1 MNQLTT
7 NIYFIS
13 LVLIIFISPIN
24 LKAESSHNHC
34 HCINAQQQTFEYIEE
49 ADSNEISQSKKN
61 FYLTIPKPLNEKSL
75 FTTEVGIQERPE
87 NIWNIVNKGYRIP
100 DPKKKW
106 AKKVVKKYERWYS
119 EHPVYTYRMFE
130 RAKRYIYYV
139 VHEVK
144 KRNMPMEIAL
154 LPIIESAYNPIARS
168 NAKAVG
174 LWQFIPSTGKNYGLK
189 QNWWKDE
196 RSNVILSTNAS
207 LNYLEKLYK
216 QFGTWELALAA
227 YNAGEGKVSR
237 EIKKNK
243 RRKRATDYYTISLPR
258 ETDEYVS
265 KLIAMKHIIQN
276 PSKYNVE
283 VLEIPNEPYFGEV
296 TITEQM
302 DIDLILKLADIS
314 SEEFELL
321 NAHHKRPLIPKESQ
335 PTTIL
340 LPQYKINTYSKNLA
354 EHDGPL
360 SNWILYKPKRRESI
374 MRVAKK
380 FDVNLSTF
388 KRINNLNGRVTFRR
402 NSTVLIPKSNE
413 LKSKYTLK
421 GTGDFNYTSVGTHHV
436 SKGDTLGGIARK
448 YKVSIEDLKEFNEL
462 DSHIIIIGTTID
474 IPQ

>member
-1 MNQLTT
+1 MFL
-7 NIYFIS
+7 
-13 LVLIIFISPIN
+13 LPIN
-24 LKAESSHNHC
+24 LKSESNDDHC
-34 HCINAQQQTFEYIEE
+34 HCVNAQQQSFEYIDNIEHDGISKSTE
-49 ADSNEISQSKKN
+49 EISLSTKEILIQKK
-61 FYLTIPKPLNEKSL
+61 
-75 FTTEVGIQERPE
+75 PE

-130 RAKRYIYYV
+130 RTKRYIYYV
-139 VHEVK
+139 VQEVQ

-168 NAKAVG
+168 NMKAVG

-189 QNWWKDE
+189 QDWWKDE
-196 RSNVILSTNAS
+196 RSNVILSTDAS
-207 LNYLEKLYK
+207 LNYLEKLYN

-276 PSKYNVE
+276 PKKYNVE
-283 VLEIPNEPYFGEV
+283 VPYIPNEPYFEEV
-296 TITEQM
+296 MLTEQM
-302 DIDLILKLADIS
+302 DIDLILKLADIP

-321 NAHHKRPLIPKESQ
+321 NAHHKRPLIPREPQ
-335 PTTIL
+335 PIGVL
-340 LPQYKINTYSKNLA
+340 LPQHKINTYNKNLA
-354 EHDGPL
+354 AHDGAL
-360 SNWILYKPKRRESI
+360 SNWVLYKPKRKESI
-374 MRVAKK
+374 MKVAKK
-380 FDVNLSTF
+380 FDINLSTF
-388 KRINNLNGRVTFRR
+388 KRINSLNGRVTFRR
-402 NSTVLIPKSNE
+402 NSTVLIPKSSE

-436 SKGDTLGGIARK
+436 SRGDTLGGIARK

>member
-1 MNQLTT
+1 MSWFTKY
-7 NIYFIS
+7 IHFI
-13 LVLIIFISPIN
+13 VFGIFLSSSIN
-24 LKAESSHNHC
+24 LKAETSDDHC
-34 HCINAQQQTFEYIEE
+34 HCVNAQQQIFEYVDEVEDSEITQSTSE
-49 ADSNEISQSKKN
+49 ARTSPREI
-61 FYLTIPKPLNEKSL
+61 L
-75 FTTEVGIQERPE
+75 IQEKPE
-87 NIWNIVNKGYRIP
+87 NIWKVVNKGYGIP

-130 RAKRYIYYV
+130 RTKRYIYYV
-139 VHEVK
+139 VQEVK

-168 NAKAVG
+168 NMKAVG

-216 QFGTWELALAA
+216 QFGTWELALAG
-227 YNAGEGKVSR
+227 YNAGEGKVAR

-243 RRKRATDYYTISLPR
+243 RRKRPTDYYTISLPR

-276 PSKYNVE
+276 PSKFNVD
-283 VLEIPNEPYFGEV
+283 VPYIPNAPYFGEV
-296 TITEQM
+296 TLTEQM

-321 NAHHKRPLIPKESQ
+321 NAHHKRPLIPKEQ
-335 PTTIL
+335 EPTIIL
-340 LPQYKINTYSKNLA
+340 LPKYKIETYNKNLA
-354 EHDGPL
+354 EHNEPL
-360 SNWILYKPKRRESI
+360 SNWVLYKPKRKESI
-374 MRVAKK
+374 MKVAKR
-380 FDVNLSTF
+380 FDINLSTF
-388 KRINNLNGRVTFRR
+388 KRINSLNGRVTFRK
-402 NSTVLIPKSNE
+402 NSTVLIPKSNA

-421 GTGDFNYTSVGTHHV
+421 GTGDYNYTSVGTHHV

>member
-1 MNQLTT
+1 MVKFKKY
-7 NIYFIS
+7 IYLIYLAIAIS
-13 LVLIIFISPIN
+13 FTHN
-24 LKAESSHNHC
+24 LKAESNEDHC
-34 HCINAQQQTFEYIEE
+34 HCVNAQQQTFEYVDDISGNKMSH
-49 ADSNEISQSKKN
+49 SNDKNTNSQREI
-61 FYLTIPKPLNEKSL
+61 LIL
-75 FTTEVGIQERPE
+75 ERPE
-87 NIWNIVNKGYRIP
+87 NIWNIVNEGYGIP

-130 RAKRYIYYV
+130 RTKRYIYYV
-139 VHEVK
+139 VQEVK

-168 NAKAVG
+168 NMKAVG
-174 LWQFIPSTGKNYGLK
+174 LWQFIPSTGRNYGLE

-216 QFGTWELALAA
+216 QFGTWELALAG
-227 YNAGEGKVSR
+227 YNAGEGKVAR

-265 KLIAMKHIIQN
+265 KLIAMKHIIQD
-276 PSKYNVE
+276 PSKYNVD
-283 VLEIPNEPYFGEV
+283 VPEIPNVPYFGE
-296 TITEQM
+296 ITLAEQM

-314 SEEFELL
+314 AEEFELL
-321 NAHHKRPLIPKESQ
+321 NAHHKRPLIPKESE
-335 PTTIL
+335 PVTIL
-340 LPQYKINTYSKNLA
+340 LPKHKIKTYNTNLA
-354 EHDGPL
+354 AHNKPL
-360 SNWILYKPKRRESI
+360 SNWILYKPKRKESI
-374 MRVAKK
+374 MKVAKK
-380 FDVNLSTF
+380 FDINLSTF
-388 KRINNLNGRVTFRR
+388 KRINSLNGRVTFRK
-402 NSTVLIPKSNE
+402 NSTVLIPRSNA

-421 GTGDFNYTSVGTHHV
+421 GTGGYNYTSVGTHHV

-448 YKVSIEDLKEFNEL
+448 YRVSIEDLKEFNEL

>member
-1 MNQLTT
+1 MSW
-7 NIYFIS
+7 FIKYIHFI
-13 LVLIIFISPIN
+13 VFGIFFSSSIN
-24 LKAESSHNHC
+24 LKAEISDDHC
-34 HCINAQQQTFEYIEE
+34 HCVNAQKQIFEYVDEVE
-49 ADSNEISQSKKN
+49 GNEITQSTGKARTSPREI
-61 FYLTIPKPLNEKSL
+61 L
-75 FTTEVGIQERPE
+75 IQEKPE
-87 NIWNIVNKGYRIP
+87 NIWKVVNKGYGIP

-130 RAKRYIYYV
+130 RTKRYIYYV
-139 VHEVK
+139 VQEVK

-168 NAKAVG
+168 NMKAVG

-216 QFGTWELALAA
+216 QFGTWELALAG
-227 YNAGEGKVSR
+227 YNAGEGKVAR

-243 RRKRATDYYTISLPR
+243 RRKRPTDYYTISLPR

-276 PSKYNVE
+276 PSKFNVD
-283 VLEIPNEPYFGEV
+283 VPYIPNAPYFEEV
-296 TITEQM
+296 TLTEQM

-321 NAHHKRPLIPKESQ
+321 NAHHKRPLIPKEQ
-335 PTTIL
+335 EPTIIL
-340 LPQYKINTYSKNLA
+340 LPKYKIETYNKNLA
-354 EHDGPL
+354 EHNEPL
-360 SNWILYKPKRRESI
+360 SNWVLYKPKRKESI
-374 MRVAKK
+374 MKVAKR
-380 FDVNLSTF
+380 FDINLSTF
-388 KRINNLNGRVTFRR
+388 KRINSLNGRVTFRR
-402 NSTVLIPKSNE
+402 NSTVLIPKSNA

-421 GTGDFNYTSVGTHHV
+421 GTGDYNYTSVGTHHV

>member
-1 MNQLTT
+1 MSWLTKY
-7 NIYFIS
+7 IHFI
-13 LVLIIFISPIN
+13 VFGIFLSSSIN
-24 LKAESSHNHC
+24 LKAEISDDHC
-34 HCINAQQQTFEYIEE
+34 HCVNAQQQIFEYVDEVE
-49 ADSNEISQSKKN
+49 GNEITQSTGKARTSPREI
-61 FYLTIPKPLNEKSL
+61 L
-75 FTTEVGIQERPE
+75 IQEKPE
-87 NIWNIVNKGYRIP
+87 NIWKVVNKGYGIP

-130 RAKRYIYYV
+130 RTKRYIYYV
-139 VHEVK
+139 VQEVK

-168 NAKAVG
+168 NMKAVG

-216 QFGTWELALAA
+216 QFGTWELALAG
-227 YNAGEGKVSR
+227 YNAGEGKVAR

-243 RRKRATDYYTISLPR
+243 RRKRPTDYYTISLPR

-276 PSKYNVE
+276 PSKFNVD
-283 VLEIPNEPYFGEV
+283 VPYIPNTPYFGEV
-296 TITEQM
+296 TLTEQM

-321 NAHHKRPLIPKESQ
+321 NAHHKRPLIPKEQ
-335 PTTIL
+335 EPTIIL
-340 LPQYKINTYSKNLA
+340 LPKYKIETYNKNLA
-354 EHDGPL
+354 EHNEPL
-360 SNWILYKPKRRESI
+360 SNWVLYKPKRKESI
-374 MRVAKK
+374 MKVAKR
-380 FDVNLSTF
+380 FDINLSTF
-388 KRINNLNGRVTFRR
+388 KRINSLNGRVTFRK
-402 NSTVLIPKSNE
+402 NSTVLIPKSNA

-421 GTGDFNYTSVGTHHV
+421 GTGDYNYTSVGTHHV

>member
-1 MNQLTT
+1 MFL
-7 NIYFIS
+7 
-13 LVLIIFISPIN
+13 LPIN
-24 LKAESSHNHC
+24 LKSESNDDHC
-34 HCINAQQQTFEYIEE
+34 HCVNAQQQSFEYVDNIEHNGISKSTE
-49 ADSNEISQSKKN
+49 EISLSTKEILIQKK
-61 FYLTIPKPLNEKSL
+61 
-75 FTTEVGIQERPE
+75 PE

-130 RAKRYIYYV
+130 RTKRYIYYV
-139 VHEVK
+139 VQEVQ

-168 NAKAVG
+168 NMKAVG

-189 QNWWKDE
+189 QDWWKDE
-196 RSNVILSTNAS
+196 RSNVILSTDAS
-207 LNYLEKLYK
+207 LNYLEKLYN

-276 PSKYNVE
+276 PKKYNVE
-283 VLEIPNEPYFGEV
+283 VPYIPNEPYFEEV
-296 TITEQM
+296 MLTEQM
-302 DIDLILKLADIS
+302 DIDLILKLADIP

-321 NAHHKRPLIPKESQ
+321 NAHHKRPLIPREPQ
-335 PTTIL
+335 PIGVL
-340 LPQYKINTYSKNLA
+340 LPQHKINTYNKNLA
-354 EHDGPL
+354 AHDGAL
-360 SNWILYKPKRRESI
+360 SNWVLYKPKRKESI
-374 MRVAKK
+374 MKVAKK
-380 FDVNLSTF
+380 FDINLSTF
-388 KRINNLNGRVTFRR
+388 KRINSLNGRVTFRR
-402 NSTVLIPKSNE
+402 NSTVLIPKSSE

-436 SKGDTLGGIARK
+436 SRGDTLGGIARK

>member
-1 MNQLTT
+1 MSWFTKY
-7 NIYFIS
+7 IHFI
-13 LVLIIFISPIN
+13 VFGIFFSSSIN
-24 LKAESSHNHC
+24 LKAETSDDHC
-34 HCINAQQQTFEYIEE
+34 HCVNAQQQIFEYVDEVEDSEITQSTSE
-49 ADSNEISQSKKN
+49 ARTSPREI
-61 FYLTIPKPLNEKSL
+61 L
-75 FTTEVGIQERPE
+75 IQEKPE
-87 NIWNIVNKGYRIP
+87 NIWKVVNKGYGIP

-130 RAKRYIYYV
+130 RTKRYIYYV
-139 VHEVK
+139 VQEVK

-168 NAKAVG
+168 NMKAVG

-196 RSNVILSTNAS
+196 RSNVILSTDAS

-216 QFGTWELALAA
+216 QFGTWELALAG
-227 YNAGEGKVSR
+227 YNAGEGKVAR

-243 RRKRATDYYTISLPR
+243 RRKRPTDYYTISLPR

-265 KLIAMKHIIQN
+265 KLIAMNHIIQN
-276 PSKYNVE
+276 PSKFNVD
-283 VLEIPNEPYFGEV
+283 VPYIPNAPYFEEV
-296 TITEQM
+296 TLTEQM

-321 NAHHKRPLIPKESQ
+321 NAHHKRPLIPKEQ
-335 PTTIL
+335 EPTIIL
-340 LPQYKINTYSKNLA
+340 LPKYKIETYNKNLA
-354 EHDGPL
+354 EHNEPL
-360 SNWILYKPKRRESI
+360 SNWVLYKPKRKESI
-374 MRVAKK
+374 MKVAKR
-380 FDVNLSTF
+380 FDINLSTF
-388 KRINNLNGRVTFRR
+388 KRINSLNGRVTFRK
-402 NSTVLIPKSNE
+402 NSTVLIPKSNA

-421 GTGDFNYTSVGTHHV
+421 GTGDYNYTSVGTHHV

>member
-1 MNQLTT
+1 MSWFTKY
-7 NIYFIS
+7 IHFI
-13 LVLIIFISPIN
+13 VFGIFFSSSIN
-24 LKAESSHNHC
+24 LKAETSDDHC
-34 HCINAQQQTFEYIEE
+34 HCVNAQQQIFEYVDEVEDSEITQSTSE
-49 ADSNEISQSKKN
+49 ARTSPREI
-61 FYLTIPKPLNEKSL
+61 L
-75 FTTEVGIQERPE
+75 IQEKPE
-87 NIWNIVNKGYRIP
+87 NIWKVVNKGYGIP

-130 RAKRYIYYV
+130 RTKRYIYYV
-139 VHEVK
+139 VQEVK

-168 NAKAVG
+168 NMKAVG

-216 QFGTWELALAA
+216 QFGTWELALAG
-227 YNAGEGKVSR
+227 YNAGEGKVAR

-243 RRKRATDYYTISLPR
+243 RRKRPTDYYTISLPR

-276 PSKYNVE
+276 PSKFNVD
-283 VLEIPNEPYFGEV
+283 VPYIPNAPYFEEV
-296 TITEQM
+296 TLTEQM

-321 NAHHKRPLIPKESQ
+321 NAHHKRPLIPKEQ
-335 PTTIL
+335 EPTIIL
-340 LPQYKINTYSKNLA
+340 LPKYKIETYNKNLA
-354 EHDGPL
+354 EHNEPL
-360 SNWILYKPKRRESI
+360 SNWVLYKPKRKESI
-374 MRVAKK
+374 MKVAKR
-380 FDVNLSTF
+380 FDINLSTF
-388 KRINNLNGRVTFRR
+388 KRINSLNGRVTFRK
-402 NSTVLIPKSNE
+402 NSTVLIPKSNA

-421 GTGDFNYTSVGTHHV
+421 GTGDYNYTSVGTHHV

>member
-1 MNQLTT
+1 MSWFTKY
-7 NIYFIS
+7 IHFI
-13 LVLIIFISPIN
+13 VFGIFFSSSIN
-24 LKAESSHNHC
+24 LKAETSDDHC
-34 HCINAQQQTFEYIEE
+34 HCVNAQQQIFEYVDEVE
-49 ADSNEISQSKKN
+49 GNEITQSTGKARTSPREI
-61 FYLTIPKPLNEKSL
+61 L
-75 FTTEVGIQERPE
+75 IQEKPE
-87 NIWNIVNKGYRIP
+87 NIWKVVNKGYGIP

-130 RAKRYIYYV
+130 RTKRYIYYV
-139 VHEVK
+139 VQEVK

-168 NAKAVG
+168 NMKAVG

-216 QFGTWELALAA
+216 QFGTWELALAG
-227 YNAGEGKVSR
+227 YNAGEGKVAR

-243 RRKRATDYYTISLPR
+243 RRKRPTDYYTISLPR

-276 PSKYNVE
+276 PSKFNVD
-283 VLEIPNEPYFGEV
+283 VPYIPNAPYFGEV
-296 TITEQM
+296 TLTEQM

-321 NAHHKRPLIPKESQ
+321 NAHHKRPLIPKEQ
-335 PTTIL
+335 EPIIIL
-340 LPQYKINTYSKNLA
+340 LPKNKIETYNKNLA
-354 EHDGPL
+354 EHNEPL
-360 SNWILYKPKRRESI
+360 SNWVLYKPKRKESI
-374 MRVAKK
+374 MKVAKR
-380 FDVNLSTF
+380 FDINLSTF
-388 KRINNLNGRVTFRR
+388 KRINSLNGRVTFRK
-402 NSTVLIPKSNE
+402 NSTVLIPKSNA

-421 GTGDFNYTSVGTHHV
+421 GTGDYNYTSVGTHHV

>member
-1 MNQLTT
+1 MSWFTKY
-7 NIYFIS
+7 IHFI
-13 LVLIIFISPIN
+13 VFGIFLSSSIN
-24 LKAESSHNHC
+24 LKAETSDDHC
-34 HCINAQQQTFEYIEE
+34 HCVNAQQQIFEYVDEVEGSEITQSTSE
-49 ADSNEISQSKKN
+49 ARTSPREI
-61 FYLTIPKPLNEKSL
+61 L
-75 FTTEVGIQERPE
+75 IQEKPE
-87 NIWNIVNKGYRIP
+87 NIWKVVNKGYGIP

-130 RAKRYIYYV
+130 RTKRYIYYV
-139 VHEVK
+139 VQEVK

-168 NAKAVG
+168 NMKAVG

-216 QFGTWELALAA
+216 QFGTWELALAG
-227 YNAGEGKVSR
+227 YNAGEGKVAR

-243 RRKRATDYYTISLPR
+243 RRKRPTDYYTISLPR

-276 PSKYNVE
+276 PSKFNVD
-283 VLEIPNEPYFGEV
+283 VPYIPNAPYFEEV
-296 TITEQM
+296 TLTEQM

-321 NAHHKRPLIPKESQ
+321 NAHHKRPLIPKEQ
-335 PTTIL
+335 EPTIIL
-340 LPQYKINTYSKNLA
+340 LPKYKIETYNKNLA
-354 EHDGPL
+354 EHNEPL
-360 SNWILYKPKRRESI
+360 SNWVLYKPKRKESI
-374 MRVAKK
+374 MKVAKR
-380 FDVNLSTF
+380 FDINLSTF
-388 KRINNLNGRVTFRR
+388 KRINSLNGRVTFRK
-402 NSTVLIPKSNE
+402 NSTVLIPKSNA

-421 GTGDFNYTSVGTHHV
+421 GTGDYNYTSVGTHHV

>member
-1 MNQLTT
+1 MSWFTKY
-7 NIYFIS
+7 IHFI
-13 LVLIIFISPIN
+13 VFGIFLSSSIN
-24 LKAESSHNHC
+24 LKAETSDDHC
-34 HCINAQQQTFEYIEE
+34 HCVNAQQQIFEYVDEVEGSEITQSTSE
-49 ADSNEISQSKKN
+49 ARNSPREILVQ
-61 FYLTIPKPLNEKSL
+61 EK
-75 FTTEVGIQERPE
+75 PE
-87 NIWNIVNKGYRIP
+87 NIWKLVNKGYGIP

-130 RAKRYIYYV
+130 RTKRYIYYV
-139 VHEVK
+139 VQEVK

-168 NAKAVG
+168 NMKAVG

-216 QFGTWELALAA
+216 QFGTWELALAG
-227 YNAGEGKVSR
+227 YNAGEGKVAR

-243 RRKRATDYYTISLPR
+243 RRKRPTDYYTISLPR

-276 PSKYNVE
+276 PSKFNVD
-283 VLEIPNEPYFGEV
+283 VPYIPNAPYFAEV
-296 TITEQM
+296 TLTEQM

-321 NAHHKRPLIPKESQ
+321 NAHHKRPLIPKEQ
-335 PTTIL
+335 EPTTIL
-340 LPQYKINTYSKNLA
+340 LPKYKIESYNKNLA
-354 EHDGPL
+354 EHNGPL
-360 SNWILYKPKRRESI
+360 SNWVLYKPKRKESI
-374 MRVAKK
+374 MKVAKR
-380 FDVNLSTF
+380 FDINLSTF
-388 KRINNLNGRVTFRR
+388 KRINSLNGRVTFRK
-402 NSTVLIPKSNE
+402 NSTVLIPKSNA

-421 GTGDFNYTSVGTHHV
+421 GTGDYNYTSVGTHHV

>member
-1 MNQLTT
+1 MSWFTKY
-7 NIYFIS
+7 IHFI
-13 LVLIIFISPIN
+13 VFGIFLSSSIN
-24 LKAESSHNHC
+24 LKAETSDDHC
-34 HCINAQQQTFEYIEE
+34 HCVNAQQQIFEYVDEVKGSEITQSTRE
-49 ADSNEISQSKKN
+49 AKTSPREI
-61 FYLTIPKPLNEKSL
+61 L
-75 FTTEVGIQERPE
+75 IQEKPE
-87 NIWNIVNKGYRIP
+87 NIWKVVNKGYGIP

-130 RAKRYIYYV
+130 RTKRYIYYV
-139 VHEVK
+139 VQEVK

-168 NAKAVG
+168 NMKAVG

-216 QFGTWELALAA
+216 QFGTWELALAG
-227 YNAGEGKVSR
+227 YNAGEGKVAR

-243 RRKRATDYYTISLPR
+243 RRKRPTDYYTISLPR

-276 PSKYNVE
+276 PSKFNVD
-283 VLEIPNEPYFGEV
+283 VPYIPNTPYFGEV
-296 TITEQM
+296 TLTEQM

-321 NAHHKRPLIPKESQ
+321 NAHHKRPLIPKEQ
-335 PTTIL
+335 EPTIIL
-340 LPQYKINTYSKNLA
+340 LPKYKIETYNKNLA
-354 EHDGPL
+354 EHNEPL
-360 SNWILYKPKRRESI
+360 SNWVLYKPKRKESI
-374 MRVAKK
+374 MKVAKR
-380 FDVNLSTF
+380 FDINLSTF
-388 KRINNLNGRVTFRR
+388 KRINSLNGRVTFRR
-402 NSTVLIPKSNE
+402 NSTVLIPKSNA

-421 GTGDFNYTSVGTHHV
+421 GTGDYNYTSVGTHHV

>member
-1 MNQLTT
+1 MSWFTKY
-7 NIYFIS
+7 IHFI
-13 LVLIIFISPIN
+13 VFGIFLSSSIN
-24 LKAESSHNHC
+24 LKAETSDDHC
-34 HCINAQQQTFEYIEE
+34 HCVNAQQQIFEYVDEVE
-49 ADSNEISQSKKN
+49 GNEITQSTSKARTSPREI
-61 FYLTIPKPLNEKSL
+61 L
-75 FTTEVGIQERPE
+75 IQEKPE
-87 NIWNIVNKGYRIP
+87 NIWKVVNKGYGIP

-130 RAKRYIYYV
+130 RTKRYIYYV
-139 VHEVK
+139 VQEVK

-168 NAKAVG
+168 NMKAVG

-216 QFGTWELALAA
+216 QFGTWELALAG
-227 YNAGEGKVSR
+227 YNAGEGKVAR

-243 RRKRATDYYTISLPR
+243 RRKRPTDYYTISLPR

-276 PSKYNVE
+276 PSKFNVD
-283 VLEIPNEPYFGEV
+283 VPYIPNAPYFGEV
-296 TITEQM
+296 TLTEQM

-321 NAHHKRPLIPKESQ
+321 NAHHKRPLIPKEQ
-335 PTTIL
+335 EPTIIL
-340 LPQYKINTYSKNLA
+340 LPKYKIETYNKNLA
-354 EHDGPL
+354 EHNEPL
-360 SNWILYKPKRRESI
+360 SNWVLYKPKRKESI
-374 MRVAKK
+374 MKVAKK
-380 FDVNLSTF
+380 FDINLSTF
-388 KRINNLNGRVTFRR
+388 KRINSLNGRVTFRR
-402 NSTVLIPKSNE
+402 NSTVLIPKSNA

-421 GTGDFNYTSVGTHHV
+421 GTGDYNYTSVGTHHV

>member
-1 MNQLTT
+1 MSWFTKY
-7 NIYFIS
+7 IHFI
-13 LVLIIFISPIN
+13 VFGIFLSSSIN
-24 LKAESSHNHC
+24 LKAEISDDHC
-34 HCINAQQQTFEYIEE
+34 HCVNAQQQIFEYVDEVE
-49 ADSNEISQSKKN
+49 GNEITQSTGKARTSPREI
-61 FYLTIPKPLNEKSL
+61 L
-75 FTTEVGIQERPE
+75 IQEKPE
-87 NIWNIVNKGYRIP
+87 NIWKVVNKGYGIP

-130 RAKRYIYYV
+130 RTKRYIYYV
-139 VHEVK
+139 VQEVK

-168 NAKAVG
+168 NMKAVG

-216 QFGTWELALAA
+216 QFGTWELALAG
-227 YNAGEGKVSR
+227 YNAGEGKVAR

-243 RRKRATDYYTISLPR
+243 RRKRPTDYYTISLPR

-276 PSKYNVE
+276 PSKFNVD
-283 VLEIPNEPYFGEV
+283 VPYIPNAPYFGEV
-296 TITEQM
+296 TLTEQM

-321 NAHHKRPLIPKESQ
+321 NAHHKRPLIPKEQ
-335 PTTIL
+335 EPTIIL
-340 LPQYKINTYSKNLA
+340 LPKYKIETYNKNLA
-354 EHDGPL
+354 EHNEPL
-360 SNWILYKPKRRESI
+360 SNWVLYKPKRKESI
-374 MRVAKK
+374 MKVAKK
-380 FDVNLSTF
+380 FDINLSTF
-388 KRINNLNGRVTFRR
+388 KRINSLNGRVTFRK
-402 NSTVLIPKSNE
+402 NSTVLIPKSNA

-421 GTGDFNYTSVGTHHV
+421 GTGDYNYTSVGTHHV

>member
-1 MNQLTT
+1 MFRFTK
-7 NIYFIS
+7 NIFC
-13 LVLIIFISPIN
+13 IFIGLLMFLLPIN
-24 LKAESSHNHC
+24 LKSESNDDHC
-34 HCINAQQQTFEYIEE
+34 HCVNAQQQSFEYVDNIEHNGISKSTE
-49 ADSNEISQSKKN
+49 EISLSTKEILIQKK
-61 FYLTIPKPLNEKSL
+61 
-75 FTTEVGIQERPE
+75 PE
-87 NIWNIVNKGYRIP
+87 NIWNIVNKGYQIP

-130 RAKRYIYYV
+130 RTKRYIYYV
-139 VHEVK
+139 VQEVK

-168 NAKAVG
+168 NMKAVG

-189 QNWWKDE
+189 QDWWKDE
-196 RSNVILSTNAS
+196 RSNVILSTDAS
-207 LNYLEKLYK
+207 LNYLEKLYN

-276 PSKYNVE
+276 PKKYNVE
-283 VLEIPNEPYFGEV
+283 VPYIPNEPYFEEV
-296 TITEQM
+296 MLTEQM
-302 DIDLILKLADIS
+302 DIDLILKLADIP

-321 NAHHKRPLIPKESQ
+321 NAHHKRPLIPREPQ
-335 PTTIL
+335 PIGVL
-340 LPQYKINTYSKNLA
+340 LPQHKINTYNKNLA
-354 EHDGPL
+354 AHDGAL
-360 SNWILYKPKRRESI
+360 SNWVLYKPKRKESI
-374 MRVAKK
+374 MKVAKK
-380 FDVNLSTF
+380 FDINLSTF
-388 KRINNLNGRVTFRR
+388 KRINSLNGRVTFRR
-402 NSTVLIPKSNE
+402 NSTVLIPKSSE

-436 SKGDTLGGIARK
+436 SRGDTLGGIARK

>member
-1 MNQLTT
+1 MSWFTKY
-7 NIYFIS
+7 IHFI
-13 LVLIIFISPIN
+13 VFGIFFSSSIN
-24 LKAESSHNHC
+24 LKAETSDDHC
-34 HCINAQQQTFEYIEE
+34 HCVNAQQQIFEYVDEVKGSEITQSTRE
-49 ADSNEISQSKKN
+49 AKTSPREI
-61 FYLTIPKPLNEKSL
+61 L
-75 FTTEVGIQERPE
+75 IQEKPE
-87 NIWNIVNKGYRIP
+87 NIWKVVNKGYGIP

-130 RAKRYIYYV
+130 RTKRYIYYV
-139 VHEVK
+139 VQEVK

-168 NAKAVG
+168 NMKAVG

-216 QFGTWELALAA
+216 QFGTWELALAG
-227 YNAGEGKVSR
+227 YNAGEGKVAR

-243 RRKRATDYYTISLPR
+243 RRKRPTDYYTISLPR

-276 PSKYNVE
+276 PSKFNVD
-283 VLEIPNEPYFGEV
+283 VPYIPNTPYFEEV
-296 TITEQM
+296 TLTEQM

-321 NAHHKRPLIPKESQ
+321 NAHHKRPLIPKEQ
-335 PTTIL
+335 EPTIIL
-340 LPQYKINTYSKNLA
+340 LPKYKIETYNKNLA
-354 EHDGPL
+354 EHNEPL
-360 SNWILYKPKRRESI
+360 SNWVLYKPKRKESI
-374 MRVAKK
+374 MKVAKR
-380 FDVNLSTF
+380 FDINLSTF
-388 KRINNLNGRVTFRR
+388 KRINSLNGRVTFRK
-402 NSTVLIPKSNE
+402 NSTVLIPKSNA

-421 GTGDFNYTSVGTHHV
+421 GTGDYNYTSVGTHHV

>member
-1 MNQLTT
+1 MSWFTKY
-7 NIYFIS
+7 IHFI
-13 LVLIIFISPIN
+13 VFGIFFSSSIN
-24 LKAESSHNHC
+24 LKAETSDDHC
-34 HCINAQQQTFEYIEE
+34 HCVNAQQQIFEYVDEVKGSEITQSTSE
-49 ADSNEISQSKKN
+49 ARTSPREI
-61 FYLTIPKPLNEKSL
+61 L
-75 FTTEVGIQERPE
+75 IQEKPE
-87 NIWNIVNKGYRIP
+87 NIWKVVNKGYGIP

-130 RAKRYIYYV
+130 RTKRYIYYV
-139 VHEVK
+139 VQEVK

-168 NAKAVG
+168 NMKAVG

-216 QFGTWELALAA
+216 QFGTWELALAG
-227 YNAGEGKVSR
+227 YNAGEGKVAR

-243 RRKRATDYYTISLPR
+243 RRKRPTDYYTISLPR

-276 PSKYNVE
+276 PSKFNVD
-283 VLEIPNEPYFGEV
+283 VPYIPNAPYFGEV
-296 TITEQM
+296 TLTEQM

-321 NAHHKRPLIPKESQ
+321 NAHHKRPLIPKEQ
-335 PTTIL
+335 EPTIIL
-340 LPQYKINTYSKNLA
+340 LPKYKIETYNKNLA
-354 EHDGPL
+354 EHNEPL
-360 SNWILYKPKRRESI
+360 SNWVLYKPKRKESI
-374 MRVAKK
+374 MKVAKR
-380 FDVNLSTF
+380 FDINLSTF
-388 KRINNLNGRVTFRR
+388 KRINSLNGRVTFRR
-402 NSTVLIPKSNE
+402 NSTVLIPKSNA

-421 GTGDFNYTSVGTHHV
+421 GTGDYNYTSVGTHHV

>member
-1 MNQLTT
+1 
-7 NIYFIS
+7 
-13 LVLIIFISPIN
+13 
-24 LKAESSHNHC
+24 
-34 HCINAQQQTFEYIEE
+34 
-49 ADSNEISQSKKN
+49 
-61 FYLTIPKPLNEKSL
+61 
-75 FTTEVGIQERPE
+75 
-87 NIWNIVNKGYRIP
+87 
-100 DPKKKW
+100 
-106 AKKVVKKYERWYS
+106 
-119 EHPVYTYRMFE
+119 MFE
-130 RAKRYIYYV
+130 RTKRYIYYV
-139 VHEVK
+139 VQEVK

-168 NAKAVG
+168 NMKAVG

-216 QFGTWELALAA
+216 QFGTWELALAG
-227 YNAGEGKVSR
+227 YNAGEGKVAR

-243 RRKRATDYYTISLPR
+243 RRKRPTDYYTISLPR

-276 PSKYNVE
+276 PSKFNVD
-283 VLEIPNEPYFGEV
+283 VPYIPNTPYFGEV
-296 TITEQM
+296 TLTEQM

-314 SEEFELL
+314 SEEFELF
-321 NAHHKRPLIPKESQ
+321 NAHHKRPLVPKEQ
-335 PTTIL
+335 EPTIIL
-340 LPQYKINTYSKNLA
+340 LPKYKIETYNKNLA
-354 EHDGPL
+354 EHNEPL
-360 SNWILYKPKRRESI
+360 SNWVLYKPKRKESI
-374 MRVAKK
+374 MKVAKR
-380 FDVNLSTF
+380 FDINLSTF
-388 KRINNLNGRVTFRR
+388 KRINSLNGRVTFRK
-402 NSTVLIPKSNE
+402 NSTVLIPKSNA

-421 GTGDFNYTSVGTHHV
+421 GTGDYNYTSVGTHHV

>member
-1 MNQLTT
+1 MSWFTKY
-7 NIYFIS
+7 IHFI
-13 LVLIIFISPIN
+13 VFGIFLSSSIN
-24 LKAESSHNHC
+24 LKAEISDDHC
-34 HCINAQQQTFEYIEE
+34 HCVNAQQQIFEYVDEVEGSEITQSTSE
-49 ADSNEISQSKKN
+49 ARTSPREI
-61 FYLTIPKPLNEKSL
+61 L
-75 FTTEVGIQERPE
+75 IQEKPE
-87 NIWNIVNKGYRIP
+87 NIWKVVNKGYGIP

-130 RAKRYIYYV
+130 RTKRYIYYV
-139 VHEVK
+139 VQEVK

-168 NAKAVG
+168 NMKAVG

-216 QFGTWELALAA
+216 QFGTWELALAG
-227 YNAGEGKVSR
+227 YNAGEGKVAR

-243 RRKRATDYYTISLPR
+243 RRKRPTDYYTISLPR

-276 PSKYNVE
+276 PSKFNVD
-283 VLEIPNEPYFGEV
+283 VPYIPNAPYFGEV
-296 TITEQM
+296 TLTEQM

-321 NAHHKRPLIPKESQ
+321 NAHHKRPLIPKEQ
-335 PTTIL
+335 EPTIIL
-340 LPQYKINTYSKNLA
+340 LPKYKIETYNKNLA
-354 EHDGPL
+354 EHNEPL
-360 SNWILYKPKRRESI
+360 SNWVLYKPKRKESI
-374 MRVAKK
+374 MKVAKK
-380 FDVNLSTF
+380 FDINLSTF
-388 KRINNLNGRVTFRR
+388 KRINSLNGRVTFRK
-402 NSTVLIPKSNE
+402 NSTVLIPKSNA

-421 GTGDFNYTSVGTHHV
+421 GTGDYNYTSVGTHHV

>member
-1 MNQLTT
+1 MSWFTKY
-7 NIYFIS
+7 IHFI
-13 LVLIIFISPIN
+13 VFVIFFSSSIN
-24 LKAESSHNHC
+24 LKAETSDDHC
-34 HCINAQQQTFEYIEE
+34 HCVNAQQQIFEYVDEVKGSEITQSTRE
-49 ADSNEISQSKKN
+49 AKTSPREI
-61 FYLTIPKPLNEKSL
+61 L
-75 FTTEVGIQERPE
+75 IQEKPE
-87 NIWNIVNKGYRIP
+87 NIWKVVNKGYGIP

-130 RAKRYIYYV
+130 RTKRYIYYV
-139 VHEVK
+139 VQEVK

-168 NAKAVG
+168 NMKAVG

-216 QFGTWELALAA
+216 QFGTWELALAG
-227 YNAGEGKVSR
+227 YNAGEGKVAR

-243 RRKRATDYYTISLPR
+243 RRKRPTDYYTISLPR

-276 PSKYNVE
+276 PSKFNVD
-283 VLEIPNEPYFGEV
+283 VPYIPNAPYFEEV
-296 TITEQM
+296 TLTEQM

-321 NAHHKRPLIPKESQ
+321 NAHHKRPLIPKEQ
-335 PTTIL
+335 EPTIIL
-340 LPQYKINTYSKNLA
+340 LPKYKIETYNKNLA
-354 EHDGPL
+354 EHNEPL
-360 SNWILYKPKRRESI
+360 SNWVLYKPKRKESI
-374 MRVAKK
+374 MKVAKR
-380 FDVNLSTF
+380 FDINLSTF
-388 KRINNLNGRVTFRR
+388 KRINSLNGRVTFRK
-402 NSTVLIPKSNE
+402 NSTVLIPKSNA

-421 GTGDFNYTSVGTHHV
+421 GTGDYNYTSVGTHHV

>member
-1 MNQLTT
+1 MSWFTKY
-7 NIYFIS
+7 IHFI
-13 LVLIIFISPIN
+13 VFGIFLSSSIN
-24 LKAESSHNHC
+24 LKAETSNDHC
-34 HCINAQQQTFEYIEE
+34 HCVNAQQQIFEYVDEVE
-49 ADSNEISQSKKN
+49 GNEITQSTSKARTSPREI
-61 FYLTIPKPLNEKSL
+61 L
-75 FTTEVGIQERPE
+75 IQEKPE
-87 NIWNIVNKGYRIP
+87 NIWKVVNKGYGIP

-130 RAKRYIYYV
+130 RTKRYIYYV
-139 VHEVK
+139 VQEVK

-168 NAKAVG
+168 NMKAVG

-216 QFGTWELALAA
+216 QFGTWELALAG
-227 YNAGEGKVSR
+227 YNAGEGKVAR

-243 RRKRATDYYTISLPR
+243 RRKRPTDYYTISLPR

-276 PSKYNVE
+276 PSKFNVD
-283 VLEIPNEPYFGEV
+283 VPYIPNAPYFGEV
-296 TITEQM
+296 TLTEQM

-321 NAHHKRPLIPKESQ
+321 NAHHKRPLIPKEQ
-335 PTTIL
+335 EPIIIL
-340 LPQYKINTYSKNLA
+340 LPKNKIETYNKNLA
-354 EHDGPL
+354 EHNEPL
-360 SNWILYKPKRRESI
+360 SNWVLYKPKRKESI
-374 MRVAKK
+374 MKVAKR
-380 FDVNLSTF
+380 FDINLSTF
-388 KRINNLNGRVTFRR
+388 KRINSLNGRVTFRK
-402 NSTVLIPKSNE
+402 NSTVLIPKSNA

-421 GTGDFNYTSVGTHHV
+421 GTGDYNYTSVGTHHV

>member
-1 MNQLTT
+1 MSWFTKY
-7 NIYFIS
+7 IHFI
-13 LVLIIFISPIN
+13 VFGIFFSSSIN
-24 LKAESSHNHC
+24 LKAEISDDHC
-34 HCINAQQQTFEYIEE
+34 HCVNAQQQIFEYVDEVEDSEITQSTSE
-49 ADSNEISQSKKN
+49 ARTSPREI
-61 FYLTIPKPLNEKSL
+61 L
-75 FTTEVGIQERPE
+75 IQEKPE
-87 NIWNIVNKGYRIP
+87 NIWKVVNKGYGIP

-130 RAKRYIYYV
+130 RTKRYIYYV
-139 VHEVK
+139 VQEVK

-168 NAKAVG
+168 NMKAVG

-216 QFGTWELALAA
+216 QFGTWELALAG
-227 YNAGEGKVSR
+227 YNAGEGKVAR

-243 RRKRATDYYTISLPR
+243 RRKRPTDYYTISLPR

-276 PSKYNVE
+276 PSKFNVD
-283 VLEIPNEPYFGEV
+283 VPYIPNAPYFGEV
-296 TITEQM
+296 TLTEQM

-321 NAHHKRPLIPKESQ
+321 NAHHKRPLIPKEQ
-335 PTTIL
+335 EPTIIL
-340 LPQYKINTYSKNLA
+340 LPKYKIETYNKNLA
-354 EHDGPL
+354 EHNEPL
-360 SNWILYKPKRRESI
+360 SNWVLYKPKRKESI
-374 MRVAKK
+374 MKVAKR
-380 FDVNLSTF
+380 FDINLSTF
-388 KRINNLNGRVTFRR
+388 KRINSLNGRVTFRK
-402 NSTVLIPKSNE
+402 NSTVLIPKSNA

-421 GTGDFNYTSVGTHHV
+421 GTGDYNYTSVGTHHV

>member
-7 NIYFIS
+7 NIFFIC

-144 KRNMPMEIAL
+144 KRNMPIEIAL

-388 KRINNLNGRVTFRR
+388 KRINNLTGRVTFRR

>member
-1 MNQLTT
+1 MIRFSKNIFCVYLSFIFLT
-7 NIYFIS
+7 
-13 LVLIIFISPIN
+13 LPIN
-24 LKAESSHNHC
+24 LKAESNVDHC
-34 HCINAQQQTFEYIEE
+34 HCINAQQQSFEYV
-49 ADSNEISQSKKN
+49 DGNTEISQSTEETS
-61 FYLTIPKPLNEKSL
+61 LT
-75 FTTEVGIQERPE
+75 TREVLIQEKPE
-87 NIWNIVNKGYRIP
+87 DIWNIVNKGYRIP

-130 RAKRYIYYV
+130 RTKRYIYYV
-139 VHEVK
+139 VQEVK

-168 NAKAVG
+168 NMKAVG
-174 LWQFIPSTGKNYGLK
+174 LWQFIPSTGKNYGL
-189 QNWWKDE
+189 QQDWWKDE

-207 LNYLEKLYK
+207 LNYLEKLYN

-227 YNAGEGKVSR
+227 YNAGEGKVGR
-237 EIKKNK
+237 EIKRNK

-276 PSKYNVE
+276 PQKYNVE
-283 VLEIPNEPYFGEV
+283 VPYIPNAPYFAEV
-296 TITEQM
+296 TLTEQM

-340 LPQYKINTYSKNLA
+340 LPQHKVEMYNKNLMA
-354 EHDGPL
+354 HNESL
-360 SNWILYKPKRRESI
+360 SNWVLYKPKRKESI
-374 MRVAKK
+374 MKVAKK
-380 FDVNLSTF
+380 FDINLSTF
-388 KRINNLNGRVTFRR
+388 KRINSLNGRVTFRK
-402 NSTVLIPKSNE
+402 NSTVLIPKSSE

-448 YKVSIEDLKEFNEL
+448 YRVSIEDLKEFNEL

>member
-1 MNQLTT
+1 MSWFTKY
-7 NIYFIS
+7 IHFI
-13 LVLIIFISPIN
+13 VFGIFLSSSIN
-24 LKAESSHNHC
+24 LKAETSDDHC
-34 HCINAQQQTFEYIEE
+34 HCVNAQQQIFEYVDEVE
-49 ADSNEISQSKKN
+49 GNEITQSTGKARTSPREI
-61 FYLTIPKPLNEKSL
+61 L
-75 FTTEVGIQERPE
+75 IQEKPE
-87 NIWNIVNKGYRIP
+87 NIWKVVNKGYGIP

-130 RAKRYIYYV
+130 RTKRYIYYV
-139 VHEVK
+139 VQEVQ

-168 NAKAVG
+168 NMKAVG

-207 LNYLEKLYK
+207 LDYLEKLYK
-216 QFGTWELALAA
+216 QFGTWELALAG
-227 YNAGEGKVSR
+227 YNAGEGKVAR

-243 RRKRATDYYTISLPR
+243 RRKRPTDYYTISLPR

-276 PSKYNVE
+276 PSKFNVD
-283 VLEIPNEPYFGEV
+283 VPYIPNAPYFEEV
-296 TITEQM
+296 TLTEQM

-321 NAHHKRPLIPKESQ
+321 NAHHKRPLIPKEQ
-335 PTTIL
+335 EPTTIL
-340 LPQYKINTYSKNLA
+340 LPKYKIESYNKNLA
-354 EHDGPL
+354 EHNGPL
-360 SNWILYKPKRRESI
+360 SNWVLYKPKRKESI
-374 MRVAKK
+374 MKVAKR
-380 FDVNLSTF
+380 FDINLSTF
-388 KRINNLNGRVTFRR
+388 KRINSLNGRVTFRK
-402 NSTVLIPKSNE
+402 NSTVLIPKSNA

-421 GTGDFNYTSVGTHHV
+421 GTGDYNYTSVGTHHV

>member
-1 MNQLTT
+1 MSWFTKY
-7 NIYFIS
+7 IHFI
-13 LVLIIFISPIN
+13 VFGIFLSSSIN
-24 LKAESSHNHC
+24 LKAETSNDHC
-34 HCINAQQQTFEYIEE
+34 HCVNAQQQIFEYVDEVEDSEITQSTSE
-49 ADSNEISQSKKN
+49 ARTSPREI
-61 FYLTIPKPLNEKSL
+61 L
-75 FTTEVGIQERPE
+75 IQEKPE
-87 NIWNIVNKGYRIP
+87 NIWKVVNKGYGIP

-130 RAKRYIYYV
+130 RTKKYIYYV
-139 VHEVK
+139 VQEVQ

-168 NAKAVG
+168 NMKAVG

-216 QFGTWELALAA
+216 QFGTWELALAG
-227 YNAGEGKVSR
+227 YNAGEGKVAR

-243 RRKRATDYYTISLPR
+243 RRKRPTDYYTISLPR

-276 PSKYNVE
+276 PSRFNVD
-283 VLEIPNEPYFGEV
+283 VPYIPNAPYFEEV
-296 TITEQM
+296 TLTEQM

-321 NAHHKRPLIPKESQ
+321 NAHHKRPLIPKEQ
-335 PTTIL
+335 EPTIIL
-340 LPQYKINTYSKNLA
+340 LPKYKIETYNKNLA
-354 EHDGPL
+354 EHNEPL
-360 SNWILYKPKRRESI
+360 SNWVLYKPKRKESI
-374 MRVAKK
+374 MKVAKR
-380 FDVNLSTF
+380 FDINLSTF
-388 KRINNLNGRVTFRR
+388 KRINSLNGRVTFRK
-402 NSTVLIPKSNE
+402 NSTVLIPKSNA

-421 GTGDFNYTSVGTHHV
+421 GTGDYNYTSVGTHHV

>member
-1 MNQLTT
+1 MSWFTKY
-7 NIYFIS
+7 IHFI
-13 LVLIIFISPIN
+13 VFGIFLSSSIN
-24 LKAESSHNHC
+24 LKAETSDDHC
-34 HCINAQQQTFEYIEE
+34 HCVNAQQQIFEYVDEVEDSEITQSTSE
-49 ADSNEISQSKKN
+49 ARTSPREI
-61 FYLTIPKPLNEKSL
+61 L
-75 FTTEVGIQERPE
+75 IQEKPE
-87 NIWNIVNKGYRIP
+87 NIWKVVNKGYGIP

-130 RAKRYIYYV
+130 RTKRYIYYV
-139 VHEVK
+139 VQEVK

-168 NAKAVG
+168 NMKAVG

-216 QFGTWELALAA
+216 QFGTWELALAG
-227 YNAGEGKVSR
+227 YNAGEGKVAR

-243 RRKRATDYYTISLPR
+243 RRKRPTDYYTISLPR

-276 PSKYNVE
+276 PSKFNVD
-283 VLEIPNEPYFGEV
+283 VPYIPNAPYFEEV
-296 TITEQM
+296 TLTEQM

-321 NAHHKRPLIPKESQ
+321 NAHHKRPLIPKEQ
-335 PTTIL
+335 EPTIIL
-340 LPQYKINTYSKNLA
+340 LPKYKIETYNKNLA
-354 EHDGPL
+354 EHNQPL
-360 SNWILYKPKRRESI
+360 SNWVLYKPKRKESI
-374 MRVAKK
+374 MKVAKR
-380 FDVNLSTF
+380 FNINLSTF
-388 KRINNLNGRVTFRR
+388 KRINSLNGRVTFRK
-402 NSTVLIPKSNE
+402 NSTVLIPKSNA

-421 GTGDFNYTSVGTHHV
+421 GTGDYNYTSVGTHHV

>member
-1 MNQLTT
+1 MSWFTKY
-7 NIYFIS
+7 IHFI
-13 LVLIIFISPIN
+13 VFGIFLSSSIN
-24 LKAESSHNHC
+24 LKAETSDDHC
-34 HCINAQQQTFEYIEE
+34 HCVNAQQQIFEYVDEVKGSEITQSTRE
-49 ADSNEISQSKKN
+49 AKTSPREI
-61 FYLTIPKPLNEKSL
+61 L
-75 FTTEVGIQERPE
+75 IQEKPE
-87 NIWNIVNKGYRIP
+87 NIWKVVNKGYGIP

-130 RAKRYIYYV
+130 RTKRYIYYV
-139 VHEVK
+139 VQEVK

-168 NAKAVG
+168 NMKAVG

-216 QFGTWELALAA
+216 QFGTWELALAG
-227 YNAGEGKVSR
+227 YNAGEGKVAR

-243 RRKRATDYYTISLPR
+243 RRKRPTDYYTISLPR

-276 PSKYNVE
+276 PSKFNVD
-283 VLEIPNEPYFGEV
+283 VPYIPNAPYFGEV
-296 TITEQM
+296 TLTEQM

-321 NAHHKRPLIPKESQ
+321 NAHHKRPLIPKEQ
-335 PTTIL
+335 EPTIIL
-340 LPQYKINTYSKNLA
+340 LPKYKIETYNKNLA
-354 EHDGPL
+354 EHNEPL
-360 SNWILYKPKRRESI
+360 SNWVLYKPKRKESI
-374 MRVAKK
+374 MKVAKR
-380 FDVNLSTF
+380 FDINLSTF
-388 KRINNLNGRVTFRR
+388 KRINSLNGRVTFRR
-402 NSTVLIPKSNE
+402 NSTVLIPKSNA

-421 GTGDFNYTSVGTHHV
+421 GTGDYNYTSVGTHHV

>member
-1 MNQLTT
+1 MIRFLKNIFCVYLSLIFLT
-7 NIYFIS
+7 
-13 LVLIIFISPIN
+13 LPIN
-24 LKAESSHNHC
+24 LKAESNVDHC
-34 HCINAQQQTFEYIEE
+34 HCINAQQQSFEYVDGNTETSQSTEE
-49 ADSNEISQSKKN
+49 A
-61 FYLTIPKPLNEKSL
+61 SL
-75 FTTEVGIQERPE
+75 SLGEVLIQEKPE
-87 NIWNIVNKGYRIP
+87 DIWNIVNKGYRIP

-130 RAKRYIYYV
+130 RTKRYIYYV
-139 VHEVK
+139 VQEVQ

-168 NAKAVG
+168 NMKAVG
-174 LWQFIPSTGKNYGLK
+174 LWQFIPSTGKNYGL
-189 QNWWKDE
+189 QQDWWKDE

-207 LNYLEKLYK
+207 LNYLEKLYN

-227 YNAGEGKVSR
+227 YNAGEGKVGR
-237 EIKKNK
+237 EIKRNK

-276 PSKYNVE
+276 PQKYNVE
-283 VLEIPNEPYFGEV
+283 VPYIPNAPYFAEV
-296 TITEQM
+296 TLTEQM

-340 LPQYKINTYSKNLA
+340 LPQQKVEMYNKNLMA
-354 EHDGPL
+354 HNESL
-360 SNWILYKPKRRESI
+360 SNWVLYKPKRKESI
-374 MRVAKK
+374 MKVAKK
-380 FDVNLSTF
+380 FDINLSTF
-388 KRINNLNGRVTFRR
+388 KRINSLNGRVTFRK
-402 NSTVLIPKSNE
+402 NSTVLIPKSSE

-421 GTGDFNYTSVGTHHV
+421 GTGDFNYTTVGTHHV

-448 YKVSIEDLKEFNEL
+448 YRVSIEDLKEFNEL

>member
-1 MNQLTT
+1 MIRFSKNIFCVYLSLIFLT
-7 NIYFIS
+7 
-13 LVLIIFISPIN
+13 LPIN
-24 LKAESSHNHC
+24 LKAESNVDHC
-34 HCINAQQQTFEYIEE
+34 HCINAQQQSFEYV
-49 ADSNEISQSKKN
+49 DGNTEISQI
-61 FYLTIPKPLNEKSL
+61 TEEASL
-75 FTTEVGIQERPE
+75 STREVLIQEKPE
-87 NIWNIVNKGYRIP
+87 DIWNIVNKGYRIP

-130 RAKRYIYYV
+130 RTKRYIYYV
-139 VHEVK
+139 VQEVQ

-168 NAKAVG
+168 NMKAVG
-174 LWQFIPSTGKNYGLK
+174 LWQFIPSTGKNYGL
-189 QNWWKDE
+189 QQDWWKDE

-207 LNYLEKLYK
+207 LNYLEKLYN

-227 YNAGEGKVSR
+227 YNAGEGKVGR
-237 EIKKNK
+237 EIKRNK

-276 PSKYNVE
+276 PQKYSVE
-283 VLEIPNEPYFGEV
+283 VPYIPNAPYFAEI
-296 TITEQM
+296 TLTEQM

-314 SEEFELL
+314 AEEFELL

-340 LPQYKINTYSKNLA
+340 LPQHKVEMYNKNLMA
-354 EHDGPL
+354 HNESL
-360 SNWILYKPKRRESI
+360 SNWVLYKPKRKESI
-374 MRVAKK
+374 MKVAKR
-380 FDVNLSTF
+380 FDINLSTF
-388 KRINNLNGRVTFRR
+388 KRINSLNGRVTFRK
-402 NSTVLIPKSNE
+402 NSTILIPKSSE

-448 YKVSIEDLKEFNEL
+448 YRVSIEDLKEFNEL

>member
-1 MNQLTT
+1 MSWFTKY
-7 NIYFIS
+7 IHFI
-13 LVLIIFISPIN
+13 VFGIFFSSSIN
-24 LKAESSHNHC
+24 LKAETSDDHC
-34 HCINAQQQTFEYIEE
+34 HCVNAQQQIFEYVDEVEDSEITQSTSE
-49 ADSNEISQSKKN
+49 ARTSPREI
-61 FYLTIPKPLNEKSL
+61 L
-75 FTTEVGIQERPE
+75 IQEKPE
-87 NIWNIVNKGYRIP
+87 NIWKVVNKGYGIP

-130 RAKRYIYYV
+130 RTKRYIYYV
-139 VHEVK
+139 VQEVK
-144 KRNMPMEIAL
+144 KRNIPMEIAL

-168 NAKAVG
+168 NMKAVG

-216 QFGTWELALAA
+216 QFGTWELALAG
-227 YNAGEGKVSR
+227 YNAGEGKVAR

-243 RRKRATDYYTISLPR
+243 RRKRPTDYYTISLPR

-276 PSKYNVE
+276 PSKFNVD
-283 VLEIPNEPYFGEV
+283 VPYIPNTPYFGEV
-296 TITEQM
+296 TLTEQM

-321 NAHHKRPLIPKESQ
+321 NAHHKRPLIPKEQ
-335 PTTIL
+335 EPTIIL
-340 LPQYKINTYSKNLA
+340 LPKYKIETYNKNLA
-354 EHDGPL
+354 EHNEPL
-360 SNWILYKPKRRESI
+360 SNWVLYKPKRKESI
-374 MRVAKK
+374 MKVAKK
-380 FDVNLSTF
+380 FDINLSTF
-388 KRINNLNGRVTFRR
+388 KRINSLNGRVTFRK
-402 NSTVLIPKSNE
+402 NSTVLIPKSNA

-421 GTGDFNYTSVGTHHV
+421 GTGDYNYTSVGTHHV

>member
-1 MNQLTT
+1 MFRFSK
-7 NIYFIS
+7 NIFSVYIS
-13 LVLIIFISPIN
+13 LFIFILPMN
-24 LKAESSHNHC
+24 LKSEPIDDHC
-34 HCINAQQQTFEYIEE
+34 HCVNAQQQSFEYLDDIEH
-49 ADSNEISQSKKN
+49 SEIS
-61 FYLTIPKPLNEKSL
+61 KS
-75 FTTEVGIQERPE
+75 TEALSASTKEILIQEKPE
-87 NIWNIVNKGYRIP
+87 DIWNIVNKGYRIP

-130 RAKRYIYYV
+130 RTKRYIYHV
-139 VHEVK
+139 VQEVE

-168 NAKAVG
+168 NMKAVG

-189 QNWWKDE
+189 QDWWKDE

-207 LNYLEKLYK
+207 LNYLEKLYN

-276 PSKYNVE
+276 PEKYNVE
-283 VLEIPNEPYFGEV
+283 VPYIPNVPYFGEV
-296 TITEQM
+296 ILTEQM

-321 NAHHKRPLIPKESQ
+321 NAHHKRPLIPNESQ
-335 PTTIL
+335 PTGVL
-340 LPQYKINTYSKNLA
+340 LPHHKINTYNKNLA
-354 EHDGPL
+354 AHDGAL
-360 SNWILYKPKRRESI
+360 SNWILYKPKRKESI
-374 MRVAKK
+374 MKVAKK
-380 FDVNLSTF
+380 FDINLSTF
-388 KRINNLNGRVTFRR
+388 KRINSLNGRVTFRR
-402 NSTVLIPKSNE
+402 NSTVLIPKSSE

>member
-1 MNQLTT
+1 MSWFTKY
-7 NIYFIS
+7 IHFI
-13 LVLIIFISPIN
+13 VFGIFLSSSIN
-24 LKAESSHNHC
+24 LKAEISDDHC
-34 HCINAQQQTFEYIEE
+34 HCVNAQQQIFEYVDEVKGSEITQSTSE
-49 ADSNEISQSKKN
+49 ARTSPREI
-61 FYLTIPKPLNEKSL
+61 L
-75 FTTEVGIQERPE
+75 IQEKPE
-87 NIWNIVNKGYRIP
+87 NIWKVVNKGYGIP

-130 RAKRYIYYV
+130 RTKRYIYYV
-139 VHEVK
+139 VQEVK

-168 NAKAVG
+168 NMKAVG

-216 QFGTWELALAA
+216 QFGTWELALAG
-227 YNAGEGKVSR
+227 YNAGEGKVAR

-243 RRKRATDYYTISLPR
+243 RRKRPTDYYTISLPR

-276 PSKYNVE
+276 PSRFNVD
-283 VLEIPNEPYFGEV
+283 VPYIPNAPYFEEV
-296 TITEQM
+296 TLTEQM

-321 NAHHKRPLIPKESQ
+321 NAHHKRPLIPKEQ
-335 PTTIL
+335 EPTIIL
-340 LPQYKINTYSKNLA
+340 LPKYKIETYNKNLA
-354 EHDGPL
+354 EHNEPL
-360 SNWILYKPKRRESI
+360 SNWVLYKPKRKESI
-374 MRVAKK
+374 MKVAKR
-380 FDVNLSTF
+380 FDINLSTF
-388 KRINNLNGRVTFRR
+388 KRINSLNGRVTFRR
-402 NSTVLIPKSNE
+402 NSTVLIPKSNA

-421 GTGDFNYTSVGTHHV
+421 GTGDYNYTSVGTHHV

>member
-7 NIYFIS
+7 NIFFIC

-144 KRNMPMEIAL
+144 KRNMPIEIAL

>member
-1 MNQLTT
+1 MSWFTKY
-7 NIYFIS
+7 IHF
-13 LVLIIFISPIN
+13 IIFGIFLSSSIN
-24 LKAESSHNHC
+24 LKAETSDDHC
-34 HCINAQQQTFEYIEE
+34 HCVNAQQQIFEYVDEVEDSEITQSTSE
-49 ADSNEISQSKKN
+49 ARTSPREI
-61 FYLTIPKPLNEKSL
+61 L
-75 FTTEVGIQERPE
+75 IQEKPE
-87 NIWNIVNKGYRIP
+87 NIWKVVNKGYGIP

-130 RAKRYIYYV
+130 RTKRYIYYV
-139 VHEVK
+139 VQEVK

-168 NAKAVG
+168 NMKAVG

-216 QFGTWELALAA
+216 QFGTWELALAG
-227 YNAGEGKVSR
+227 YNAGEGKVAR

-243 RRKRATDYYTISLPR
+243 RRKRPTDYYTISLPR

-276 PSKYNVE
+276 PSKFNVD
-283 VLEIPNEPYFGEV
+283 VPYIPNAPYFGEV
-296 TITEQM
+296 TLTEQM

-321 NAHHKRPLIPKESQ
+321 NAHHKRPLIPKEQ
-335 PTTIL
+335 EPTIIL
-340 LPQYKINTYSKNLA
+340 LPKYKIETYNKNLA
-354 EHDGPL
+354 EHNEPL
-360 SNWILYKPKRRESI
+360 SNWVLYKPKRKESI
-374 MRVAKK
+374 MKVAKR
-380 FDVNLSTF
+380 FDINLSTF
-388 KRINNLNGRVTFRR
+388 KRINSLNGRVTFRK
-402 NSTVLIPKSNE
+402 NSTVLIPKSNA

-421 GTGDFNYTSVGTHHV
+421 GTGDYNYTSVGTHHV

>member
-1 MNQLTT
+1 MSWFTKY
-7 NIYFIS
+7 IHF
-13 LVLIIFISPIN
+13 IIFGIFLSSSIN
-24 LKAESSHNHC
+24 LKAETSDDHC
-34 HCINAQQQTFEYIEE
+34 HCVNAQQQIFEYVDEVE
-49 ADSNEISQSKKN
+49 GNEITQSTGKARTSPREI
-61 FYLTIPKPLNEKSL
+61 L
-75 FTTEVGIQERPE
+75 IQEKPE
-87 NIWNIVNKGYRIP
+87 NIWKVVNKGYGIP

-130 RAKRYIYYV
+130 RTKRYIYYV
-139 VHEVK
+139 VQEVK

-168 NAKAVG
+168 NMKAVG

-216 QFGTWELALAA
+216 QFGTWELALAG
-227 YNAGEGKVSR
+227 YNAGEGKVAR

-243 RRKRATDYYTISLPR
+243 RRKRPTDYYTISLPR

-276 PSKYNVE
+276 PSKFNVD
-283 VLEIPNEPYFGEV
+283 VPYIPNAPYFEEV
-296 TITEQM
+296 TLTEQM

-321 NAHHKRPLIPKESQ
+321 NAHHKRPLIPKEQ
-335 PTTIL
+335 EPTIIL
-340 LPQYKINTYSKNLA
+340 LPKYKIETYNKNLA
-354 EHDGPL
+354 EHNEPL
-360 SNWILYKPKRRESI
+360 SNWVLYKPKRKESI
-374 MRVAKK
+374 MKVAKR
-380 FDVNLSTF
+380 FDINLSTF
-388 KRINNLNGRVTFRR
+388 KRINSLNGRVTFRK
-402 NSTVLIPKSNE
+402 NSTVLIPKSNA

-421 GTGDFNYTSVGTHHV
+421 GTGDYNYTSVGTHHV

>member
-1 MNQLTT
+1 MSWFTKY
-7 NIYFIS
+7 IHFI
-13 LVLIIFISPIN
+13 VFGIFLSSSIN
-24 LKAESSHNHC
+24 LKAETSDDHC
-34 HCINAQQQTFEYIEE
+34 HCVNAQQQIFEYVDEVEDSEITQSTSE
-49 ADSNEISQSKKN
+49 ARTSPREI
-61 FYLTIPKPLNEKSL
+61 L
-75 FTTEVGIQERPE
+75 IQEKPE
-87 NIWNIVNKGYRIP
+87 NIWKVVNKGYGIP

-130 RAKRYIYYV
+130 RTKRYIYYV
-139 VHEVK
+139 VQEVK

-168 NAKAVG
+168 NMKAVG

-216 QFGTWELALAA
+216 QFGTWELALAG
-227 YNAGEGKVSR
+227 YNAGEGKVAR

-243 RRKRATDYYTISLPR
+243 RRKRPTDYYTISLPR

-276 PSKYNVE
+276 PSKFNVD
-283 VLEIPNEPYFGEV
+283 VPYIPNAPYFGEV
-296 TITEQM
+296 TLTEQM

-321 NAHHKRPLIPKESQ
+321 NAHHKRPLIPKEQ
-335 PTTIL
+335 EPTIIL
-340 LPQYKINTYSKNLA
+340 LPKYKIETYNKNLA
-354 EHDGPL
+354 EHNEPL
-360 SNWILYKPKRRESI
+360 SNWVLYKPKRKESI
-374 MRVAKK
+374 MKVAKR
-380 FDVNLSTF
+380 FDINLSTF
-388 KRINNLNGRVTFRR
+388 KRINSLNGRVTFRR
-402 NSTVLIPKSNE
+402 NSTVLIPKSNA

-421 GTGDFNYTSVGTHHV
+421 GTGDYNYTSVGTHHV

-462 DSHIIIIGTTID
+462 DSHIIIIGTTVD

>member
-1 MNQLTT
+1 MSWFTKY
-7 NIYFIS
+7 IHFI
-13 LVLIIFISPIN
+13 VFGIFFSSSIN
-24 LKAESSHNHC
+24 LKAETSDDHC
-34 HCINAQQQTFEYIEE
+34 HCVNAQQQIFEYVDEVEDSEITQSTSE
-49 ADSNEISQSKKN
+49 ARTSPREI
-61 FYLTIPKPLNEKSL
+61 L
-75 FTTEVGIQERPE
+75 IQEKPE
-87 NIWNIVNKGYRIP
+87 NIWKVVNKGYGIP

-130 RAKRYIYYV
+130 RTKRYIYYV
-139 VHEVK
+139 VQEVK

-168 NAKAVG
+168 NMKAVG

-216 QFGTWELALAA
+216 QFGTWELALAG
-227 YNAGEGKVSR
+227 YNAGEGKVAR

-243 RRKRATDYYTISLPR
+243 RRKRPTDYYTISLPR

-276 PSKYNVE
+276 PSKFNVD
-283 VLEIPNEPYFGEV
+283 VPYIPNAPYFGEV
-296 TITEQM
+296 TLTEQM

-321 NAHHKRPLIPKESQ
+321 NAHHKRPLIPKEQ
-335 PTTIL
+335 EPTIIL
-340 LPQYKINTYSKNLA
+340 LPKYKIETYNKNLA
-354 EHDGPL
+354 EHNEPL
-360 SNWILYKPKRRESI
+360 SNWVLYKPKRKESI
-374 MRVAKK
+374 MKVAKR
-380 FDVNLSTF
+380 FDINLSTF
-388 KRINNLNGRVTFRR
+388 KRINSLNGRVTFRR
-402 NSTVLIPKSNE
+402 NSTVLIPKSNA

-421 GTGDFNYTSVGTHHV
+421 GTGDYNYTSVGTHHV

>member
-1 MNQLTT
+1 MSWLTKY
-7 NIYFIS
+7 IHFI
-13 LVLIIFISPIN
+13 VFGIFFSSSIN
-24 LKAESSHNHC
+24 LKAETSDDHC
-34 HCINAQQQTFEYIEE
+34 HCVNAQQQIFEYVDEVE
-49 ADSNEISQSKKN
+49 GNEITQSTSKARTSPREI
-61 FYLTIPKPLNEKSL
+61 L
-75 FTTEVGIQERPE
+75 IQEKPE
-87 NIWNIVNKGYRIP
+87 NIWKVVNKGYGIP

-130 RAKRYIYYV
+130 RTKRYIYYV
-139 VHEVK
+139 VQEVK

-168 NAKAVG
+168 NMKAVG

-216 QFGTWELALAA
+216 QFGTWELALAG
-227 YNAGEGKVSR
+227 YNAGEGKVAR

-243 RRKRATDYYTISLPR
+243 RRKRPTDYYTISLPR

-276 PSKYNVE
+276 PSKFNVD
-283 VLEIPNEPYFGEV
+283 VPYIPNAPYFGEV
-296 TITEQM
+296 TLTEQM

-321 NAHHKRPLIPKESQ
+321 NAHHKRPLIPKEQ
-335 PTTIL
+335 EPTIIL
-340 LPQYKINTYSKNLA
+340 LPKYKIETYNKNLA
-354 EHDGPL
+354 EHNEPL
-360 SNWILYKPKRRESI
+360 SNWVLYKPKRKESI
-374 MRVAKK
+374 MKVAKR
-380 FDVNLSTF
+380 FDINLSTF
-388 KRINNLNGRVTFRR
+388 KRINSLNGRVTFRK
-402 NSTVLIPKSNE
+402 NSTVLIPKSNA

-421 GTGDFNYTSVGTHHV
+421 GTGDYNYTSVGTHHV